1 MIFTA
6 MNNFQHFLD
15 AQNQMYPTALAE
27 IKNGAKTSHWMWY
40 IFPQLSGLGQSEI
53 SKNYSLRNLDE
64 ASNYLAHPVLS
75 KHLFEISKAL
85 LDIQH
90 KSANEILGTPDDI
103 KLRSSMTLFALA
115 NNPHPV
121 FKAVLDK
128 YFNGQMDQ
136 RTLNLLQLS
145 SH

>member
-1 MIFTA
+1 

-15 AQNQMYPTALAE
+15 AQNQMFSTALAE

-40 IFPQLSGLGQSEI
+40 IFPQLAGLGQSEI

-64 ASNYLAHPVLS
+64 ASNYLAHPVLN
-75 KHLFEISKAL
+75 KHLIEISKAL
-85 LDIQH
+85 LDIRD
-90 KSANEILGTPDDI
+90 KSANEILGTPDDL
-103 KLRSSMTLFALA
+103 KLHSSMTLFSLT

-136 RTLNLLQLS
+136 STLNLLGLTNE
-145 SH
+145 